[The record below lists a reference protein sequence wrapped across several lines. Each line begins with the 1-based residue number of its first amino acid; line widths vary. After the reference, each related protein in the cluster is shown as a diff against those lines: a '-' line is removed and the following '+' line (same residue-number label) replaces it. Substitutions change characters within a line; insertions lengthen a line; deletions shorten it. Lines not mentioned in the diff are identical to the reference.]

1 MTGGAIGG
9 GLGSERLAAGRV
21 AVVGSTA
28 WGTTLAILLAR
39 NGRSVVLLVR
49 DAAEQATLDGA
60 RENPR
65 RLPGVDFPRELEVSA
80 DASALEDAGLICFA
94 VPSPSFLANVEAVA
108 AHVPDGVTLL
118 TATKGIEAESG
129 RRMSQ
134 LLTGALPGRPV
145 VALSGPNLSR
155 ELASGLPGSTVIAS
169 ADAPLDA
176 VRSAFHSDGF
186 RVYTSVDIIGVE
198 LGGALKNV
206 IAIAAGMVDAF
217 DYGDN
222 AKAAIVIRGLAE
234 ITRLGVAAGA
244 DPLTFQGLAGIGDL
258 VATAYS
264 PLSRNRRL
272 GELIVGGTSLEEA
285 LATLAATAEG
295 ATTVPSALRLAQRLG
310 VDMPITAGLDGILF
324 HGVSPRSAV
333 AALME
338 REPKAELAANS
349 RGGGAD
355 A

>member
-1 MTGGAIGG
+1 MTGATDGG
-9 GLGSERLAAGRV
+9 FGSEDPASNRV

-49 DAAEQATLDGA
+49 DADEQATLDGV
-60 RENPR
+60 RKNVR
-65 RLPGVDFPRELEVSA
+65 RLPGADFPRELEVSA
-80 DASALEDAGLICFA
+80 DPAALQDAALICFA
-94 VPSPSFLANVEAVA
+94 VPSLSFLANVEAVA
-108 AHVPDGVTLL
+108 AHVSDGATLL
-118 TATKGIEAESG
+118 TATKGIDAESG

-134 LLTGALPGRPV
+134 LLAGALPGRPV

-169 ADAPLDA
+169 ADAQLDA
-176 VRSAFHSDGF
+176 VRSAFHSDGL
-186 RVYTSVDIIGVE
+186 RVYSSVDIIGVE

-222 AKAAIVIRGLAE
+222 AKAAIVTRGLAE

-272 GELIVGGTSLEEA
+272 GELIVGGASLEEA
-285 LATLAATAEG
+285 LATLGATAEG
-295 ATTVPSALRLAQRLG
+295 ASTVPSALRLAKRLG
-310 VDMPITAGLDGILF
+310 VEMPITAGLDGIMF

-338 REPKAELAANS
+338 REPKTELATSS
-349 RGGGAD
+349 RGGNAD